1 MIWDTNESMGGFGSV
16 AADGGKEDISARKN
30 GRGLDAKQTQT
41 EEDEKREAKILSLP
55 GRRRSS
61 LLRDFT

>member
-1 MIWDTNESMGGFGSV
+1 MIWETKESLGGVGSV
-16 AADGGKEDISARKN
+16 AADGGKEDVLARKN
-30 GRGLDAKQTQT
+30 GRGLDMKQTQT
-41 EEDEKREAKILSLP
+41 EEDEKKEAKLLSLP